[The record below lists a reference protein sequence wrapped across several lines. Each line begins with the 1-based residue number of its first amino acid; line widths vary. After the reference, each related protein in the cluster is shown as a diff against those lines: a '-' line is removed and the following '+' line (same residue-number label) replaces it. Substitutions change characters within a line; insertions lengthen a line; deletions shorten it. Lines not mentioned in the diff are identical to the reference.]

1 MVDGQSFTVPA
12 RKDRAVRLR
21 RGQQIKV
28 INTHGSQVVDTWAFN
43 AEDMS
48 ECMSMEHTRAVIEKM
63 YPEPGETFVT
73 THRRPILTV
82 VEDTSPGD
90 HDSLIAAC
98 DRYRYELLGVEGH
111 HDNCTDNLADAL
123 AELGLKTPYT
133 PSPFNM
139 FMIKEWGEGLQL
151 TRRPPTS
158 RPGDYVVLRAEM
170 DCVVAV
176 SACPQDIVETNG
188 LDCTSRDVD
197 CEIF

>member
-1 MVDGQSFTVPA
+1 MVEGQKFTVPA
-12 RKDRAVRLR
+12 RKGRAVRLQ
-21 RGQQIKV
+21 RGQRIKV
-28 INTHGSQVVDTWAFN
+28 INTYGSQVVDTWAFN
-43 AEDMS
+43 AADIS
-48 ECMSMEHTRAVIEKM
+48 ECMSMEHTRGVIDKM
-63 YPEPGETFVT
+63 YPEPGEAFVT

-82 VEDTSPGD
+82 VEDTSSGD

-111 HDNCTDNLADAL
+111 HDNCTDNLAGAL
-123 AELGLKTPYT
+123 AELGLQTPYT

-139 FMIKEWGEGLQL
+139 FMIKEWGEGLRL

-188 LDCTSRDVD
+188 PDCTPRDVD
-197 CEIF
+197 CEIS

>member
-1 MVDGQSFTVPA
+1 MADGQKYTVPA
-12 RKDRAVRLR
+12 RKGRAVRLR
-21 RGQQIKV
+21 RGQRIKI

-43 AEDMS
+43 AADMS
-48 ECMSMEHTRAVIEKM
+48 ECMSMEHTRGVIEKM
-63 YPEPGETFVT
+63 YPEPGEAFVT

-82 VEDTSPGD
+82 VEDTSPGA
-90 HDSLIAAC
+90 HVSLIAAC

-111 HDNCTDNLADAL
+111 HDNCTDNLDDAL

-139 FMIKEWGEGLQL
+139 FMIKEWGEGLAL
-151 TRRPPTS
+151 KRRPPTS

-188 LDCTSRDVD
+188 PDCTPRDVD
-197 CEIF
+197 CEIL

>member
-1 MVDGQSFTVPA
+1 MVDGQKFTVPA
-12 RKDRAVRLR
+12 RKGRAVRLQ
-21 RGQQIKV
+21 RGQHFKV

-43 AEDMS
+43 AEDIS
-48 ECMSMEHTRAVIEKM
+48 ECMSMEHTRGLIDKM
-63 YPEPGETFVT
+63 YPEPGEAFVT
-73 THRRPILTV
+73 THRRPILIV

-98 DRYRYELLGVEGH
+98 DRYRYELLGVEGY
-111 HDNCTDNLADAL
+111 HDNCTDNLAGAL
-123 AELGLKTPYT
+123 AQLGLKMPYT

-139 FMIKEWGEGLQL
+139 FMIKEWGEGLRL

-158 RPGDYVVLRAEM
+158 RPGDYVVLRAGM
-170 DCVVAV
+170 DCIVAV

-188 LDCTSRDVD
+188 PDCTPRDVD

>member
-1 MVDGQSFTVPA
+1 M
-12 RKDRAVRLR
+12 RLR
-21 RGQQIKV
+21 RGQQIKI
-28 INTHGSQVVDTWAFN
+28 INTYGSQVVDTWAFN
-43 AEDMS
+43 ATDIS

-63 YPEPGETFVT
+63 YPESGEAFVT

-82 VEDTSPGD
+82 VEDTSPGA

-111 HDNCTDNLADAL
+111 HDNCADNLADAL

-139 FMIKEWGEGLQL
+139 FMIKEWGDGLRL

-188 LDCTSRDVD
+188 PDRTPRDVD
-197 CEIF
+197 CEIL